1 MSEERKITINDNDYN
16 YSELSQDQQ
25 ILVDHIDNCRRNK
38 ANYAFQIDREN
49 VAEGAFA
56 KMLTESFEEKEGD
69 NNESDSK

>member
-1 MSEERKITINDNDYN
+1 MSEERKITINDDDYN

-56 KMLTESFEEKEGD
+56 KMLTESFEKKEGD